1 MVWFSHAGFV
11 AMQRI
16 TQAICR
22 RLAGKKILL
31 IAAVTSAYSDVSS
44 RRKERSMKILLAVDG
59 SDMSLDAVRF
69 AIRMALAGLHCEMV
83 LANVQ
88 EAANL
93 YELIV
98 AHNPEVLE
106 RVSAEAGLHALQ
118 AAQALLDAA
127 EVDYECE
134 VAQGDPAHTLIDIA
148 ERFAC
153 DLIVMGARGQSALRR
168 AMMGS
173 VSNEVLH
180 ASAVPVVIV
189 KPDLPPE
196 DLAD

>member
-1 MVWFSHAGFV
+1 
-11 AMQRI
+11 
-16 TQAICR
+16 
-22 RLAGKKILL
+22 
-31 IAAVTSAYSDVSS
+31 
-44 RRKERSMKILLAVDG
+44 MKILLAVDG
-59 SDMSLDAVRF
+59 SDMSLEAVRF
-69 AIRMALAGLHCEMV
+69 AIRMALAGLHCEVV

-93 YELIV
+93 YEIIV

-106 RVSAEAGLHALQ
+106 QVSAEAGLHALQ
-118 AAQALLDAA
+118 SAQTLLDAA

-189 KPDLPPE
+189 KPDVPP
-196 DLAD
+196 ADPTD

>member
-1 MVWFSHAGFV
+1 
-11 AMQRI
+11 
-16 TQAICR
+16 
-22 RLAGKKILL
+22 
-31 IAAVTSAYSDVSS
+31 
-44 RRKERSMKILLAVDG
+44 MKILLPVDG
-59 SDMSLDAVRF
+59 SELSLEAVRF
-69 AIRMALAGLHCEMV
+69 AIRMLLAGLHGEVV

-88 EAANL
+88 EAATL

-98 AHNPEVLE
+98 AHNPEVIDQ
-106 RVSAEAGLHALQ
+106 VSHEAGLHILK
-118 AAQALLDAA
+118 AAQELLDAA
-127 EVDYECE
+127 EISYECE
-134 VAQGDPAHTLIDIA
+134 VAQGDPAHTIIDIS

-189 KPDLPPE
+189 KPELLPDE
-196 DLAD
+196 D